1 MSLDQEKEIR
11 SPIDQA
17 AYKLSLGNPLIHK
30 SLHLV
35 AELHPDLFSDLRSPI
50 RVEDRFRGYLLAK
63 GIELPREI
71 TELFYLSE
79 AWQNM
84 VPTAKQLFESLQKEF
99 EQRKNNRLPGL
110 SP

>member
-1 MSLDQEKEIR
+1 MSLDQERETR

-35 AELHPDLFSDLRSPI
+35 AELHPNLFSGQRNPI

-63 GIELPREI
+63 GIELPPQI
-71 TELFYLSE
+71 TEDFYLSE
-79 AWQNM
+79 DWQNM
-84 VPTAKQLFESLQKEF
+84 VPTAKQLLASLQKD
-99 EQRKNNRLPGL
+99 LT
-110 SP
+110 